1 MFSVIQNIFK
11 IADLRNRLLFTLM
24 MLVIFRAGTH
34 IPIPGIDTEALGE
47 LFNSRIGDILSVFNT
62 FSGGALRNLS
72 IFALGIIPYISASI
86 IMQIMTATIPWLER
100 VAQEGDDGRRKISQ
114 YTRYLT
120 IILSLLQGFGIVSGI
135 INLQTPTGNEI
146 VITNL
151 NYNFFIIVSLFT
163 LTAGTAF
170 VMWMGEK
177 INERG
182 IGNGMSIIVFTGI
195 VADIPIALVR
205 TFQLFQTGEITAFII
220 IMVGILIIA
229 IVLGVVFVESAERK
243 IPINY
248 AKRVIGNR
256 IYSGQSPYL
265 PFKVNV
271 SGVIPLIFA
280 SSLLAFPASITAFVT
295 TPWVQSIGQ
304 QLTPGRFLHSIIFS
318 ILIFFFSFFYVA
330 IQFNPLKISE
340 DLKQGGGFIPGVR
353 PGQRTANYLNLILT
367 RLTVGGATYLCLV
380 SLFPNFMYES
390 FNLPF
395 FFGGAALLIVV
406 SVALD
411 TSKQIETFLVYQ
423 NYGGFIKKKRKKKY

>member
-11 IADLRNRLLFTLM
+11 IEDLRNRVLFTLM

-34 IPIPGIDTEALGE
+34 IPIPGIDTVALGE
-47 LFNSRIGDILSVFNT
+47 LFNSQIGNILSFFNT

-86 IMQIMTATIPWLER
+86 IMQIMTAVIPSLEKI
-100 VAQEGDDGRRKISQ
+100 AQEGEDGRRKISQ

-120 IILSLLQGFGIVSGI
+120 IALSLLQGFGIVSGI
-135 INLQTPTGNEI
+135 TNLSTPTGREI
-146 VITNL
+146 VITEL
-151 NYNFFIIVSLFT
+151 SYSFFIILSLVT

-195 VADIPIALVR
+195 LADIPVALVR
-205 TFQLFQTGEITAFII
+205 TLQLLQTGEITAFIVI
-220 IMVGILIIA
+220 IIGILM
-229 IVLGVVFVESAERK
+229 IVIVWGVVFVESAERK
-243 IPINY
+243 IPVNY
-248 AKRVIGNR
+248 AKKVIRNKMYG
-256 IYSGQSPYL
+256 GQASYL

-280 SSLLAFPASITAFVT
+280 SSLLAFPSSLTAFVQ
-295 TPWVQSIGQ
+295 TPWIQSFGQ
-304 QLTPGRFLHSIIFS
+304 QLAPGRLLYSIVFS

-330 IQFNPLKISE
+330 IQYNPLKISE

-353 PGQRTANYLNLILT
+353 PGQRTADYLNLILT
-367 RLTVGGATYLCLV
+367 RLTVGGASYLCII
-380 SLFPNFMYES
+380 SLFPNILYS
-390 FNLPF
+390 TFNIPF

-411 TSKQIETFLVYQ
+411 TSKQVETFLVYQ
-423 NYGGFIKKKRKKKY
+423 NYEGFIKKKRKKKY

>member
-11 IADLRNRLLFTLM
+11 IEDLRNRVIFTLM
-24 MLVIFRAGTH
+24 MLVFFRAGTY
-34 IPIPGIDTEALGE
+34 IPIPGIDTDALAE
-47 LFNSRIGDILSVFNT
+47 LFNSQIGNILSFFNT

-86 IMQIMTATIPWLER
+86 IMQIMTAVIPTLER
-100 VAQEGDDGRRKISQ
+100 IAQEGEDGRRKISQ

-120 IILSLLQGFGIVSGI
+120 IVLSLFQGFGIVTGI
-135 INLQTPTGNEI
+135 TNLQTPTGRDI
-146 VITNL
+146 VITDL
-151 NYNFFIIVSLFT
+151 SYNFFIILSLIT

-195 VADIPIALVR
+195 VADIPIALIR
-205 TFQLFQTGEITAFII
+205 TLQLFQTGEIAAFII
-220 IMVGILIIA
+220 ILVGILIIA
-229 IVLGVVFVESAERK
+229 IVWGVVFVESAERK
-243 IPINY
+243 IPVNY
-248 AKRVIGNR
+248 AKKVIRNR
-256 IYSGQSPYL
+256 MYGGQSSYL

-280 SSLLAFPASITAFVT
+280 SSLLAFPSSLTAFVT
-295 TPWVQSIGQ
+295 TPWVQSFGQ
-304 QLTPGRFLHSIIFS
+304 QLVPGEILHSIIFS
-318 ILIFFFSFFYVA
+318 ILIFFFAFFYVA
-330 IQFNPLKISE
+330 IQYNPLKISE
-340 DLKQGGGFIPGVR
+340 DLKQGGGFVPGVR
-353 PGQRTANYLNLILT
+353 PGQKTADYLNLILT
-367 RLTVGGATYLCLV
+367 RLTVGGAIYLCV
-380 SLFPNFMYES
+380 ISLIPNFLYNA

-411 TSKQIETFLVYQ
+411 TVKQVETFLVYQ
-423 NYGGFIKKKRKKKY
+423 NYEGFIKKKRKKKY

>member
-11 IADLRNRLLFTLM
+11 IENLRNRVLFTLM
-24 MLVIFRAGTH
+24 MLVFFRAGTH
-34 IPIPGIDTEALGE
+34 IPIPGIDTVALGE
-47 LFNSRIGDILSVFNT
+47 LFNSQIGNILSFFNT

-86 IMQIMTATIPWLER
+86 IMQIMTAVVPSLER
-100 VAQEGDDGRRKISQ
+100 IAQEGDDGRRKISQ

-120 IILSLLQGFGIVSGI
+120 IVLSLLQGFGIVSGI
-135 INLQTPTGNEI
+135 ANLQTPTGREI
-146 VITNL
+146 VVTDL
-151 NYNFFIIVSLFT
+151 NYNFFIILSLIT

-195 VADIPIALVR
+195 LADIPVALIR
-205 TFQLFQTGEITAFII
+205 TIQLLQTGEITAFIVI
-220 IMVGILIIA
+220 IIGILMMVIIW
-229 IVLGVVFVESAERK
+229 GVVFVESAERK
-243 IPINY
+243 IPVNY
-248 AKRVIGNR
+248 AKKVIRNKMYG
-256 IYSGQSPYL
+256 GQSSYL

-280 SSLLAFPASITAFVT
+280 SSLLAFPSSITAFVQ
-295 TPWVQSIGQ
+295 TPWVQSFGQ
-304 QLTPGRFLHSIIFS
+304 QLAPGKILYSIIFS
-318 ILIFFFSFFYVA
+318 VLIFFFSFFYVA
-330 IQFNPLKISE
+330 IQYNPLKISE

-353 PGQRTANYLNLILT
+353 PGQRTADYLNLILT
-367 RLTVGGATYLCLV
+367 RLTVGGASYLCII
-380 SLFPNFMYES
+380 SLFPNILYNV
-390 FNLPF
+390 FNIPF

-411 TSKQIETFLVYQ
+411 TSKQVETFLVYQ
-423 NYGGFIKKKRKKKY
+423 NYEGFIKKKRKKKY

>member
-11 IADLRNRLLFTLM
+11 IEDLRNRVLFTLM
-24 MLVIFRAGTH
+24 MLVFFRAGTY
-34 IPIPGIDTEALGE
+34 IPIPGVDADALGE
-47 LFNSRIGDILSVFNT
+47 LFNSQIGNILSFFNT

-86 IMQIMTATIPWLER
+86 IMQIMTAVVPTLER
-100 VAQEGDDGRRKISQ
+100 IAQEGDEGRRKISQ

-120 IILSLLQGFGIVSGI
+120 IVLSLFQGFGIVTGI
-135 INLQTPTGNEI
+135 TNLQTPTGREI
-146 VITNL
+146 IVTDL
-151 NYNFFIIVSLFT
+151 NYNLFIFLSLIT

-195 VADIPIALVR
+195 VADIPVALIR
-205 TFQLFQTGEITAFII
+205 TLQLFRTGEITAFVII
-220 IMVGILIIA
+220 LVGILILT
-229 IVLGVVFVESAERK
+229 IVWGVVFVESAERK
-243 IPINY
+243 IPVNY
-248 AKRVIGNR
+248 AKKVIRNKMYG
-256 IYSGQSPYL
+256 GQSSYL

-280 SSLLAFPASITAFVT
+280 SSLLAFPSSLTAFVT

-304 QLTPGRFLHSIIFS
+304 QLVPGRFLHSVIFS

-330 IQFNPLKISE
+330 IQYNPLKISE

-353 PGQRTANYLNLILT
+353 PGQRTADYLNLILT
-367 RLTVGGATYLCLV
+367 RLTVGGAVYLCII
-380 SLFPNFMYES
+380 SLLPNFLYRAFS
-390 FNLPF
+390 LPF

-406 SVALD
+406 NVALD
-411 TSKQIETFLVYQ
+411 TVKQVETFLVYQ
-423 NYGGFIKKKRKKKY
+423 NYEGFIKKKRKKKY